1 MAATKHPPPM
11 TYTPG
16 LVSVAKVFCR
26 FRRSVEF
33 AMCSCDGGRGA
44 WIADCGFRTEDF
56 GENLRGSL
64 FNPQSAI
71 RNPQSEL
78 PARVGPFKVPCAGYS
93 LNSMHPVQK
102 KAAWIPLIHA
112 AQRELDPVIPIATV
126 ALPSPP
132 EKVVAQMQRE
142 PGKLSS
148 YQC

>member
-44 WIADCGFRTEDF
+44 WIADCGFRIADF
-56 GENLRGSL
+56 GTENLRGSL
-64 FNPQSAI
+64 FNPQSEI

-112 AQRELDPVIPIATV
+112 AQRELDPVYPSQLLHYP
-126 ALPSPP
+126 LPL
-132 EKVVAQMQRE
+132 K
-142 PGKLSS
+142 K
-148 YQC
+148 

>member
-1 MAATKHPPPM
+1 M
-11 TYTPG
+11 
-16 LVSVAKVFCR
+16 
-26 FRRSVEF
+26 
-33 AMCSCDGGRGA
+33 
-44 WIADCGFRTEDF
+44 DCGLRILGPRTSVGVF
-56 GENLRGSL
+56 SIR
-64 FNPQSAI
+64 NPQSEI

-102 KAAWIPLIHA
+102 KSRVDP
-112 AQRELDPVIPIATV
+112 LDPRGAKGTGPSLPIATV

>member
-1 MAATKHPPPM
+1 M
-11 TYTPG
+11 
-16 LVSVAKVFCR
+16 
-26 FRRSVEF
+26 
-33 AMCSCDGGRGA
+33 
-44 WIADCGFRTEDF
+44 DF
-56 GENLRGSL
+56 GLRIWDREPAWEA
-64 FNPQSAI
+64 FQSEI

-102 KAAWIPLIHA
+102 KSRVDP
-112 AQRELDPVIPIATV
+112 LDPRGAKGTGPSLPIATV

-132 EKVVAQMQRE
+132 EKVVAQMQRQ